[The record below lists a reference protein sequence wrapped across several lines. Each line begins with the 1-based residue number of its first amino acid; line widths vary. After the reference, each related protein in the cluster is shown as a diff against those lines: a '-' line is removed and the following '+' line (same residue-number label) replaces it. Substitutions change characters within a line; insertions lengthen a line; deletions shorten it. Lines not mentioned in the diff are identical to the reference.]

1 MFLCYI
7 DESGFN
13 GRKLNKAQPVQT
25 MVGIFPNLYH
35 FHKSD
40 NEFKKVFD
48 IIKEKIP
55 IKEIKGSEIYRGRG
69 SWKKK
74 KIPPE
79 TRDKV
84 IEYYLRWLASRN
96 HKVII
101 TAIDNECFF
110 KTQEKGE
117 YKDYFSFL
125 QYPWLLSALHIAMVV
140 QKLNKNLKSNKGKTL
155 LVFDEEDTF
164 EDELQELIFNP
175 PEFVDEFVFFNERQ
189 EKYRLNQIIDSAYFV
204 KSHHSSL
211 AQVADIVAFLYKTYL
226 ELHYYEFEEAYDG
239 EKKKIAKWIESIKD
253 KFIPYNNIYPRKGS
267 RFISFLNEVKA
278 KGAKW

>member
-1 MFLCYI
+1 
-7 DESGFN
+7 
-13 GRKLNKAQPVQT
+13 
-25 MVGIFPNLYH
+25 MVGIFANLYH

-48 IIKEKIP
+48 IIKENIP

-69 SWKKK
+69 SWAKK
-74 KIPPE
+74 KISPDI
-79 TRDKV
+79 RDEV
-84 IEYYLRWLASRN
+84 IEYYLKWLSSRN
-96 HKVII
+96 HKVIT
-101 TAIDNECFF
+101 TAIDNVQFF
-110 KTQEKGE
+110 NSKTNGN
-117 YKDYFSFL
+117 YKDYFSHL

-175 PEFVDEFVFFNERQ
+175 PEFIDEFVAYDKRQ

-211 AQVADIVAFLYKTYL
+211 AQIADIVAFLYKTYL
-226 ELHYYEFEEAYDG
+226 ELHYYGVREAYAG
-239 EKKKIAKWIESIKD
+239 EKEKISKWIKSIQD
-253 KFIPYNNIYPRKGS
+253 KFVPYNKIYPKKNS
-267 RFISFLNEVKA
+267 SFIRFLNDMKA
-278 KGAKW
+278 KGAEW